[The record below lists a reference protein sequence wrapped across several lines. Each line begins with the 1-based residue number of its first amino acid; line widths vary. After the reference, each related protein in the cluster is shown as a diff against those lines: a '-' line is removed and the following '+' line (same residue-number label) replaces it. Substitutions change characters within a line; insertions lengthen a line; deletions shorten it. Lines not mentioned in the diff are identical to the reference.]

1 MRFITFLTCS
11 FFLLTFYTEASTHSK
26 EAELHY
32 QRAMKLSQQKL
43 WKDAIPEFIKA
54 AKLLPNKGLVHANL
68 GVALSQT
75 GMFKEALFSF
85 DQALKLGY
93 DSSGL
98 RYNRG
103 VSFARL
109 NLIDEAIKE
118 LEIALS
124 LDRRMV
130 KAEYDLGIL
139 FNRQGNRKKAR
150 EKVDLLF
157 KRNNKLAK
165 KLFDQ
170 IIPEYKVITV
180 DNGGKLNGRVTLAGP
195 IPKARSFHLI
205 HAPNIEFCSRISDG
219 KGHRLLFDFTVSKN
233 RGLKDTIIALT
244 DVKKGKP
251 FLQKMQTFH
260 IDRCRANNYI
270 IGIKNSENI
279 LIENTDPIQHEIVT
293 YEVRNIYPN
302 QTSNR
307 PVTPKSS
314 QVRSAFVRANASE
327 YTIKCNLHPFL
338 QTHGYLV
345 KNPYYTVTD
354 SNGNFSIDN
363 IPPGTYNVVAWHTY
377 IPQKKGVVTIN
388 PAGMT
393 QIDFEFNGK
402 DERRKLYHDDI
413 EGYRFNTWYDSKEK
427 FYGGPRIDDP
437 VEELQAFCDK
447 DHMCSEK

>member
-1 MRFITFLTCS
+1 ML
-11 FFLLTFYTEASTHSK
+11 
-26 EAELHY
+26 
-32 QRAMKLSQQKL
+32 
-43 WKDAIPEFIKA
+43 D
-54 AKLLPNKGLVHANL
+54 
-68 GVALSQT
+68 
-75 GMFKEALFSF
+75 
-85 DQALKLGY
+85 
-93 DSSGL
+93 
-98 RYNRG
+98 
-103 VSFARL
+103 L

-150 EKVDLLF
+150 EKVDILF

-170 IIPEYKVITV
+170 IIPEYKVMTV

-233 RGLKDTIIALT
+233 RGLKDTIIALI

-251 FLQKMQTFH
+251 FPQKMQTFH

-279 LIENTDPIQHEIVT
+279 LIENMDPIQHEIAT

-307 PVTPKSS
+307 PVTPNSS

-363 IPPGTYNVVAWHTY
+363 IPPGTYDVVAWHTY
-377 IPQKKGVVTIN
+377 IPQKKRVVTIKSS
-388 PAGMT
+388 GMT
-393 QIDFEFNGK
+393 KIDFEFNGK
-402 DERRKLYHDDI
+402 DERRKLYQDDI
-413 EGYRFNTWYDSKEK
+413 EGYRFNTWFDSKEK